1 MIKLDPLTLIGA
13 GFLAIGGIT
22 TMLSPSQQAITTA
35 TNTTQIN
42 AVATEVAT
50 ESLAAQT
57 ALANERY
64 DSGACIRST
73 ISITEGMAVNSVYSG
88 GIICDKSGMTAAI
101 ASNGRLVLLARTGD
115 QTKITQGLQ

>member
-13 GFLAIGGIT
+13 GFLAVG
-22 TMLSPSQQAITTA
+22 AITTLLSPGQQALTSA

-42 AVATEVAT
+42 AVATEIAT

-64 DSGACIRST
+64 ESGACIRST
-73 ISITEGMAVNSVYSG
+73 VPITEGMAVDRAYSK

-101 ASNGRLVLLARTGD
+101 ANNGRLVLLARTGD